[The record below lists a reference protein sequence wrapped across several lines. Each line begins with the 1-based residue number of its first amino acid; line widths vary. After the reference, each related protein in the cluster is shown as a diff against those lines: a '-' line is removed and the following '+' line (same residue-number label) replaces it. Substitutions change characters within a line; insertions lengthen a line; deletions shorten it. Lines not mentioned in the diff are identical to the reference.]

1 MDANDDDN
9 SVYAFLRKGRKPEE
23 VVLALF
29 NCTPVPRHDYRVGVP
44 LPGVWREL
52 LNTDAEAFGGSGVG
66 NLGKVTAEAHTFHG
80 RPVSL
85 RLTLPPLSALYLVPD
100 TERGL
105 TVGGA

>member
-1 MDANDDDN
+1 M
-9 SVYAFLRKGRKPEE
+9 
-23 VVLALF
+23 LAVF

-52 LNTDAEAFGGSGVG
+52 LNTDAEAFGGSGLG
-66 NLGKVTAEAHTFHG
+66 NLGKVTAELHTFHG

-100 TERGL
+100 TE
-105 TVGGA
+105 AA